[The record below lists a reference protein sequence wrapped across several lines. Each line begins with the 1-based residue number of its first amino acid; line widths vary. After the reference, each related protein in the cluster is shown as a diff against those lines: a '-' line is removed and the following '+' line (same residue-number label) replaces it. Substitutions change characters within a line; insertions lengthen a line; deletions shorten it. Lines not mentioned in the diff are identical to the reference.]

1 MSQAREIRVKIA
13 SVKSTQKITR
23 AMELV
28 AASKMRKSQDRMAKS
43 RPYAERIRAVLGH
56 VAASHSEYN
65 HPYLTARPQR
75 RRVAYLV
82 VTSDRGLCG
91 GLNVNLLRQLLK
103 ELRQQEGAGVEI
115 DLAVVGRKGE
125 GFFRSVGGK
134 VVALA
139 THLGDEP
146 GVSSLTGVIKVL
158 LDLFD
163 AGHLDAIYLASNQFV
178 NTMLQKPRIRPLL
191 PLEKLETTSAGRWDY
206 LYEPDSSKELLD
218 HLLLRYIE
226 SQVYQAVVENIACEQ
241 SARMVAMKNATEN
254 AGNLIKELQL
264 IYNKARQASITREIA
279 EIVGG
284 AAAVE

>member
-28 AASKMRKSQDRMAKS
+28 ATSKMRKAQERMARS
-43 RPYAERIRAVLGH
+43 RPYAERIREVLGH
-56 VAASHSEYN
+56 VAASHSEYH
-65 HPYLTARPQR
+65 HPYLVPRDNIK
-75 RRVAYLV
+75 RVGYLI

-91 GLNVNLLRQLLK
+91 GLNVNLLRQLLREFK
-103 ELRQQEGAGVEI
+103 AWDEKGVEI
-115 DLAVVGRKGE
+115 DLGLLGRKGE
-125 GFFRSVGGK
+125 GFFRSVGGH
-134 VVALA
+134 VVAL
-139 THLGDEP
+139 TTQLGDEP
-146 GVSSLTGVIKVL
+146 NLHRLTGTLKVM
-158 LDLFD
+158 LDLYD
-163 AGHLDAIYLASNQFV
+163 AGQLDAIYIASNQFV
-178 NTMLQKPRIRPLL
+178 NSMVQKPRIRQLL
-191 PLEKLETTSAGRWDY
+191 PLEKLESSTAGHWDY

-218 HLLLRYIE
+218 GLLLRYLE
-226 SQVYQAVVENIACEQ
+226 SQVYQAVIENIACEQ
-241 SARMVAMKNATEN
+241 SARMVAMKSATEN